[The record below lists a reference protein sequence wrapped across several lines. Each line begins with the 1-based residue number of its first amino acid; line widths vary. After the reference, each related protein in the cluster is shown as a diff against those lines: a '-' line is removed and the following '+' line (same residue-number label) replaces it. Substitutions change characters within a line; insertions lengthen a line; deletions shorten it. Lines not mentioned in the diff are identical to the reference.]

1 MQRSRLRKLLR
12 LLKEEPQLLK
22 TGRFGKGLWPVD
34 AELGQWMYWLIRSH
48 GLKSGLEVG
57 AGVGFSTMWMAEAFR
72 ENEGKMLSCEY
83 FMPKVQEWERMMCR
97 FFGVQYCH
105 NVQIV
110 PSEFTRL
117 LSHLRPRSLD
127 FVFFDQRKTDYL
139 PHLEVIL
146 PYLKKDAFICADNVL
161 SHPQECRAYLKWI
174 RHQSCFSSETIALG
188 AGLEVTRFTSE
199 G

>member
-1 MQRSRLRKLLR
+1 MQRSRLSKLLH
-12 LLKEEPQLLK
+12 LLNKEPHLLK

-34 AELGQWMYWLIRSH
+34 SELGQWMYWLIRSE
-48 GLKSGLEVG
+48 GLRSGLEVG

-72 ENEGKMLSCEY
+72 ENGGKMLSCEY
-83 FMPKVQEWERMMCR
+83 FMPKVEEWERMMRR
-97 FFGVQYCH
+97 FLGSNYDK

-117 LSHLRPRSLD
+117 LRHLRPRSID

-139 PHLEVIL
+139 PHLKLLL
-146 PYLKKDAFICADNVL
+146 PYLKKGAFICADNIL
-161 SHPQECRAYLKWI
+161 SHPDECREYLTWV
-174 RHQSCFSSETIALG
+174 RDHSCFLSETISLG
-188 AGLEVTRFTSE
+188 AGLEITRFTSE